1 MDATPAR
8 VIRTRMKIL
17 QIHNFY
23 RTRGGECGVV
33 EAEKRL
39 LESQGHTVVQFVADS
54 HNLDEMTF
62 SQKASAFL
70 QIPYNFRAA
79 GRLERYVGEQEPDI
93 AHVHNVFPLL
103 SPAVYVALKR
113 NSVPVVQTMHNYRL
127 LCPNGLFYVNGRIC
141 EACQETNYWEAIR
154 NRCMHGSMATSALY
168 AAAVAWG
175 WHNGAFLSCIDRYIA
190 LNSFAFAKL
199 VAAGI
204 PKEKIRICGNFVS
217 NFAEAPAVKR
227 HYALYLGR
235 LSSEKGLSTLLAAAR
250 SVPELPLKIAGTG
263 PLEGGLRRAVAEP
276 GMGHTELIGHVAGE
290 AKQCLI
296 TEALCTVVPSEWYEN
311 FPLSVVESLS
321 LGTPVIASQI
331 GGLPDLVEHG
341 HTGLLFP
348 ASDTEALAECLRRVS
363 RRALDIRAMASNA
376 LATARELFSPQRHLD
391 QLLSIYTDAVSHAE
405 KNL

>member
-1 MDATPAR
+1 MKLAR
-8 VIRTRMKIL
+8 DQL
-17 QIHNFY
+17 L
-23 RTRGGECGVV
+23 GG
-33 EAEKRL
+33 
-39 LESQGHTVVQFVADS
+39 
-54 HNLDEMTF
+54 N
-62 SQKASAFL
+62 
-70 QIPYNFRAA
+70 
-79 GRLERYVGEQEPDI
+79 QEPLH
-93 AHVHNVFPLL
+93 AW
-103 SPAVYVALKR
+103 K
-113 NSVPVVQTMHNYRL
+113 
-127 LCPNGLFYVNGRIC
+127 
-141 EACQETNYWEAIR
+141 
-154 NRCMHGSMATSALY
+154 HGYGALY

-235 LSSEKGLSTLLAAAR
+235 LVSEKGLSTLLAAAR

-363 RRALDIRAMASNA
+363 RRALTYVPWLRMPSPR
-376 LATARELFSPQRHLD
+376 RENCFLRSAILINF
-391 QLLSIYTDAVSHAE
+391 
-405 KNL
+405 